1 MNIFENRKLPLK
13 SLRCAVGNSK
23 TLSMEKSKMSENNA
37 EILKT
42 KNGCGCGCIILLL
55 ILLPII
61 IALILLEKN
70 WRAWDDFYSLL
81 DYLKLI

>member
-1 MNIFENRKLPLK
+1 
-13 SLRCAVGNSK
+13 
-23 TLSMEKSKMSENNA
+23 MSENNA